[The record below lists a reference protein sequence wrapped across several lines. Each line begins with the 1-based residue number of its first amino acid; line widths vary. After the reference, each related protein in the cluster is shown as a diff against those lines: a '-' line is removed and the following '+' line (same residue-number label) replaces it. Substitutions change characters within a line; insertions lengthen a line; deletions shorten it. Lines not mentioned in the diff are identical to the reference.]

1 MLDREHRLP
10 LVRQCELLGVARSTF
25 YHRPRAEG
33 AADLDL
39 MRQLDEIHLRLPFL
53 GSRRMVDELDRG
65 GLRVNL
71 KRVRRLMRLMG
82 IRALYP
88 RKRTSQPQPGHRV
101 FPYLLRELKIVR
113 PNQVWASDITYI
125 PMAHGFMYLVAVMDW
140 FSRRVLAW
148 EVSNS
153 LEADFCVE
161 ALEEA
166 LRLHPHPEIFN
177 TDQGAQFTASAF
189 TGVLA
194 SHGVAISMDGRRR
207 WLDNVF
213 IERLWWSVKYEDV
226 YLRAY
231 ETPDDLREGLCR
243 YFAYYNG
250 RRRHMALGRQ
260 TPDAAY
266 FGSSTVEAA

>member
-65 GLRVNL
+65 GLRVNR

-161 ALEEA
+161 AGHPVQAFRFDLA
-166 LRLHPHPEIFN
+166 GLRLEGTPQPFVRLQVEIHRSFLSHPARYRFTEGCRNLSSRATGTRP
-177 TDQGAQFTASAF
+177 TVRAGA
-189 TGVLA
+189 
-194 SHGVAISMDGRRR
+194 
-207 WLDNVF
+207 
-213 IERLWWSVKYEDV
+213 
-226 YLRAY
+226 
-231 ETPDDLREGLCR
+231 
-243 YFAYYNG
+243 
-250 RRRHMALGRQ
+250 
-260 TPDAAY
+260 
-266 FGSSTVEAA
+266 EAGI